1 MKLVIVIPTYNEA
14 GALGGL
20 LEALF
25 AQAIAGHETHV
36 LVVDDAS
43 PDGTA
48 DLAAA
53 AAARWPGRLTVLR
66 RPAKRGLASAYVAG
80 FEAALAQGADLVAQM
95 DADGSHD
102 PAALPRLHAALATA
116 DVVIG
121 SRYAPGDSQ
130 DLRRGRYRRAASH
143 FGNQLVVRLL
153 TSLPISDPTSGFRL
167 WRRGALERID
177 PARQVRSRDY
187 GFQVEMAVL
196 AARAG
201 CRIAEIP
208 IQFRDRVAGRSKMT
222 LAVQLRTVREILAA
236 ARRRTE

>member
-1 MKLVIVIPTYNEA
+1 R
-14 GALGGL
+14 
-20 LEALF
+20 
-25 AQAIAGHETHV
+25 
-36 LVVDDAS
+36 
-43 PDGTA
+43 
-48 DLAAA
+48 LA
-53 AAARWPGRLTVLR
+53 VLR
-66 RPAKRGLASAYVAG
+66 RPAKQGLASAYVAG
-80 FEAALAQGADLVAQM
+80 FSAALAQGADLVAQM

-102 PAALPRLHAALATA
+102 PAALPQLYAALAEA

-143 FGNQLVVRLL
+143 LGNQLVVRLL

-167 WRRGALERID
+167 WRRSALERID
-177 PARQVRSRDY
+177 PAHQVRSRDY